1 MEKKEKLKA
10 VAAAAE
16 SFNLT
21 AEEVIRY
28 LGQNSI
34 QSEKANSVD
43 IVCPGMYFY
52 SDGMISADVLP
63 GKQISGI
70 VGWVDESGKH
80 GLVLGLRETNGLAWI
95 DDKSFYVGA
104 SNKKGKD
111 NTYLLLKE
119 AQEHQT
125 YANAAAWCVKYDFD
139 GVRAGEAFLP
149 SKDEL
154 ANIFKNLGAI
164 QTALGKIDQ
173 PKLQEKD
180 AYWSS
185 SESKYEDYYDPSIG
199 CHPYPYAYIVIPSR
213 CYMERVE
220 TKYSNSPNIRCV
232 LAF

>member
-1 MEKKEKLKA
+1 MEKNEKLKA

-21 AEEVIRY
+21 AEEVITY
-28 LGQNSI
+28 FGQNSI

-43 IVCPGMYFY
+43 IIRPGMYFY
-52 SDGMISADVLP
+52 SDRTISADVLP
-63 GKQISGI
+63 EKQISGI
-70 VGWVDESGKH
+70 VGWVDKSGKH
-80 GLVLGLRETNGLAWI
+80 GLVLGLRETTGLMWMK
-95 DDKSFYVGA
+95 DHSFYASA
-104 SNKKGKD
+104 SNKSGKD

-119 AQEHQT
+119 AQAHET
-125 YANAAAWCVKYDFD
+125 CAEAAEWCEKYDFD

-154 ANIFKNLGAI
+154 VNIFKNLGVI

-185 SESKYEDYYDPSIG
+185 SESKYEDYYDARIG

-220 TKYSNSPNIRCV
+220 TKYFNGPNIRCV